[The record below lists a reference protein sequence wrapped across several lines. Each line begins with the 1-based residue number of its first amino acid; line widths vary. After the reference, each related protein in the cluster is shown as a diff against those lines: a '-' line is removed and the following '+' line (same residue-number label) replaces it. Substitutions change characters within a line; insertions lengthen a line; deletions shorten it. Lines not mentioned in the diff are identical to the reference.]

1 MYQMG
6 LLSLCNKLFVYK
18 YINKFTISPVF
29 MRNLRCLTEWNDGRL
44 SFHQEMHSL
53 PAEVSSVS
61 HLCKD
66 KKKSAHV
73 IWKMLKISPV
83 QRWKV
88 SRPREL
94 HYLNKK
100 HSCCESKYIHASE
113 LLKKTYGRF
122 VTCNRLKLA
131 HFLSQFRRMSPST
144 HLFPPH

>member
-66 KKKSAHV
+66 KKKICTRYMENV
-73 IWKMLKISPV
+73 K
-83 QRWKV
+83 
-88 SRPREL
+88 
-94 HYLNKK
+94 
-100 HSCCESKYIHASE
+100 
-113 LLKKTYGRF
+113 
-122 VTCNRLKLA
+122 KLA
-131 HFLSQFRRMSPST
+131 RYSGERSVDPGSCII
-144 HLFPPH
+144 

>member
-6 LLSLCNKLFVYK
+6 LLSLCNKLFVCK

-66 KKKSAHV
+66 KKKSARYMENV
-73 IWKMLKISPV
+73 K
-83 QRWKV
+83 
-88 SRPREL
+88 
-94 HYLNKK
+94 N
-100 HSCCESKYIHASE
+100 
-113 LLKKTYGRF
+113 
-122 VTCNRLKLA
+122 
-131 HFLSQFRRMSPST
+131 
-144 HLFPPH
+144 